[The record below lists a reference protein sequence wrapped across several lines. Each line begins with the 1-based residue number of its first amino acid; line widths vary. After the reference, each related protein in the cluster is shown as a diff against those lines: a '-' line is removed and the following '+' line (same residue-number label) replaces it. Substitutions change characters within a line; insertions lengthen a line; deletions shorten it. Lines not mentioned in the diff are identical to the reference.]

1 MSPTLPFSCLLPL
14 WVAGLAQ
21 GTQGP
26 LGSQDPGPRPLV
38 LKEAFRLFQIQHNRT
53 YWAPAEYARRLDIFA
68 RNLARAQRLQEDMG
82 TAEFGVTP
90 FSDLTE
96 EEFGQF
102 HQRAAGGAPN
112 MSRKAWSQES
122 GRPAPPSC
130 DWRKHRDFSV
140 RDQGTCRCGWA
151 MAAAG
156 NIEALWAIEYRE
168 SVEVSVQQLLDCDR
182 CRDRDGCSA
191 GWVWDAFET
200 SLNTSGLVSEQD
212 YPFKGNVEPKTCQAH
227 RNSKKVAWI
236 QDFIMLS
243 HDEQEIA
250 KYLATYGP
258 ITVTINKKLLQLY
271 KQGVLKATP
280 ANCDPQHVDHS
291 VLLVGFGM
299 EVAASSSR
307 RPARATPYWI
317 LKNSW
322 GTKWGEKGY
331 FRLQRGT
338 NACGITKYPFTARV
352 SKPAKKK
359 TVSCPR

>member
-26 LGSQDPGPRPLV
+26 LGSQDPGPRPLA
-38 LKEAFRLFQIQHNRT
+38 LKEAFRLFQMQHNRT

-130 DWRKHRDFSV
+130 DWRKAGVLSPV
-140 RDQGTCRCGWA
+140 RDQGSCNCCWA
-151 MAAAG
+151 MAVAG
-156 NIEALWAIEYRE
+156 NIEALWTIKNRHPMN
-168 SVEVSVQQLLDCDR
+168 VSVQQLLDCNP
-182 CRDRDGCSA
+182 CRDGCSG
-191 GWVWDAFET
+191 GWVWDAFAT
-200 SLNTSGLVSEQD
+200 TLTQGGLVSERS
-212 YPFKGNVEPKTCQAH
+212 YPFRKNVEPQRCRDHKN
-227 RNSKKVAWI
+227 REKVAWI
-236 QDFIMLS
+236 QDFIMLPA
-243 HDEQEIA
+243 DEQKIA
-250 KYLATYGP
+250 WYLATHGP
-258 ITVTINKKLLQLY
+258 ITVTINMKLLQLY

-280 ANCDPQHVDHS
+280 TNCDPQHVDHS
-291 VLLVGFGM
+291 VLLVGFGK
-299 EVAASSSR
+299 EAAASSSR
-307 RPARATPYWI
+307 RPPRPTPYWI

-322 GTKWGEKGY
+322 GTNWGEKGY

-338 NACGITKYPFTARV
+338 NACGITKYPYTARV